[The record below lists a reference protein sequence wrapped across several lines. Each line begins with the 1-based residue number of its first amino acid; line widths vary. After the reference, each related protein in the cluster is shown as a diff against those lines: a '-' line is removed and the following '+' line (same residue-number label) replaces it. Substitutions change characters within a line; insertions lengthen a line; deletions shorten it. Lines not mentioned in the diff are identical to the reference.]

1 MAILFT
7 VLSSIPAMIL
17 LYFIIYF
24 SNVNL
29 LTILDKSLQKHIN
42 YIEKYQDFNY
52 WTETPEKEIFL
63 MNLSS
68 SLNSSS
74 SSNTRSVSVD
84 NDELLGLILDINPN
98 DEEVFIVTRKS
109 NEKIYGS
116 KIHTFKNGL
125 KLVISTEITDLY
137 TTFNR
142 MNLLGLAGMGFLI
155 ILIIFSYMISVFVVS
170 GTNQIANLAREIIE
184 TGDLSRRVSVSSR
197 WDDISNLAITLN
209 ILLERIQ
216 NLMTGIRQVTEN
228 ISHDLRTPLTRIKNK
243 IELLNEK
250 KENKAYKDL
259 TKDCDS
265 ILDTFNALLR
275 IGRIETE
282 KQRSQ
287 FANLKINEI
296 LSDVVSF
303 YEPLAENKNILISQ
317 DLKEF
322 ELYGDKDLLFQAY
335 ANLVDNAI
343 KFTPDN
349 GSIFIR
355 TFKKYNSLGIEV
367 TDTGSGIP
375 EADKNKIFDRFYRD
389 DKSRSTSGT
398 GLGLSLVLA
407 VVSLHHGRIEVINL
421 DPGLKIITY
430 F

>member
-7 VLSSIPAMIL
+7 FLSSIPAMIFV
-17 LYFIIYF
+17 YFIIYF
-24 SNVNL
+24 SNANL
-29 LTILDKSLQKHIN
+29 LSILDKNLQKHID
-42 YIEKYQDFNY
+42 YIEKFQDFNY
-52 WTETPEKEIFL
+52 WSESPEKEIFL
-63 MNLSS
+63 MHLSS
-68 SLNSSS
+68 SVN
-74 SSNTRSVSVD
+74 RRDISVD
-84 NDELLGLILDINPN
+84 NNELLNSILEINPK

-109 NEKIYGS
+109 NLVTYGS
-116 KIHTFKNGL
+116 KIHIFKNGL

-137 TTFNR
+137 KTFNR
-142 MNLLGLAGMGFLI
+142 MNFLGLVGMGFLI
-155 ILIIFSYMISVFVVS
+155 ILVIFSYMISVFVVA

-184 TGDLSRRVSVSSR
+184 TGDLSRRVSISSR

-243 IELLNEK
+243 IEFLNEK
-250 KENKAYKDL
+250 KENKAYIDL

-287 FANLKINEI
+287 FSSLKINEI
-296 LSDVVSF
+296 LGDVISF
-303 YEPLAENKNILISQ
+303 YEPLAENKNILLSQ

-322 ELYGDKDLLFQAY
+322 EFFGDRDLLFQAY
-335 ANLVDNAI
+335 ANLVDNSI
-343 KFTPDN
+343 KFTPEG
-349 GSIFIR
+349 GSVFIR
-355 TFKKYNSLGIEV
+355 IFKKYKLLGIEV
-367 TDTGSGIP
+367 TDTGLGVP
-375 EADKNKIFDRFYRD
+375 ETDKSKIFDRFFRD

-398 GLGLSLVLA
+398 GLGLSLVYA
-407 VVSLHHGRIEVINL
+407 VVSLHHGRIEVTNMN
-421 DPGLKIITY
+421 PGLKIITY

>member
-68 SLNSSS
+68 SLNLSS

-98 DEEVFIVTRKS
+98 DEEVFIVTRES

-155 ILIIFSYMISVFVVS
+155 ILIMFSYMISVFVVS
-170 GTNQIANLAREIIE
+170 GTNQIANLAR
-184 TGDLSRRVSVSSR
+184 
-197 WDDISNLAITLN
+197 
-209 ILLERIQ
+209 
-216 NLMTGIRQVTEN
+216 
-228 ISHDLRTPLTRIKNK
+228 
-243 IELLNEK
+243 
-250 KENKAYKDL
+250 
-259 TKDCDS
+259 
-265 ILDTFNALLR
+265 
-275 IGRIETE
+275 
-282 KQRSQ
+282 
-287 FANLKINEI
+287 
-296 LSDVVSF
+296 
-303 YEPLAENKNILISQ
+303 
-317 DLKEF
+317 
-322 ELYGDKDLLFQAY
+322 
-335 ANLVDNAI
+335 
-343 KFTPDN
+343 
-349 GSIFIR
+349 
-355 TFKKYNSLGIEV
+355 
-367 TDTGSGIP
+367 
-375 EADKNKIFDRFYRD
+375 
-389 DKSRSTSGT
+389 
-398 GLGLSLVLA
+398 
-407 VVSLHHGRIEVINL
+407 
-421 DPGLKIITY
+421 
-430 F
+430 